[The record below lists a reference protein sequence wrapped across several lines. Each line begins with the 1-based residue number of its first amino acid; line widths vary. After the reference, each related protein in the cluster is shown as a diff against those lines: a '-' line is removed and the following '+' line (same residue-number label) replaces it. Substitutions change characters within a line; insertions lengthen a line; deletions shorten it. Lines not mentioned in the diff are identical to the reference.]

1 VIKRPLRRFL
11 PHATS
16 VPATRLPQLLGPLLR
31 QPELWHINRRGI
43 ALGLAVGLFMGLLV
57 PVAQIPFAALLAIL
71 VRANLP
77 VAVAS
82 TLVTNPVTFG
92 PIYYAAYRLGTYLLG
107 GSPDAATETILPWGE
122 HFLTIG
128 KPLLVGLATLAAG
141 SALTGYLAVSGI
153 WRLHAS
159 LVWRRRRLRR
169 ETGSST

>member
-1 VIKRPLRRFL
+1 V
-11 PHATS
+11 
-16 VPATRLPQLLGPLLR
+16 
-31 QPELWHINRRGI
+31 
-43 ALGLAVGLFMGLLV
+43 
-57 PVAQIPFAALLAIL
+57 
-71 VRANLP
+71 NLP

-107 GSPDAATETILPWGE
+107 GSPDAATEDGMQAATETILPWGE

-141 SALTGYLAVSGI
+141 SALAGYLAVSGL